1 MKSQQNR
8 IELVARP
15 GVVQDPKALA
25 NWQWKCVKCVRS
37 GSPNSLFLSER
48 GLKSHILLTHPVTL
62 DDPDDFPFD
71 PKKADGLLK
80 VWPLTFFF
88 LFPFFKKN
96 PSGQS
101 QIHLQGEYF

>member
-1 MKSQQNR
+1 MIVKSQQNR

-15 GVVQDPKALA
+15 GVVQYPKALA
-25 NWQWKCVKCVRS
+25 NWRWKCVKCVRS

-80 VWPLTFFF
+80 CLKCVY
-88 LFPFFKKN
+88 
-96 PSGQS
+96 SGKECFS
-101 QIHLQGEYF
+101 YWI

>member
-1 MKSQQNR
+1 M
-8 IELVARP
+8 ARP

-80 VWPLTFFF
+80 CLKCVY
-88 LFPFFKKN
+88 
-96 PSGQS
+96 SGKEGFS
-101 QIHLQGEYF
+101 YWI